1 MKIIQKP
8 YKNNEF
14 KVLGLKWNEN
24 PQLPDR
30 SFSVSDIQDY
40 FEYIIKKLETF
51 TDNLPIKIYVNKIEN
66 KIRFRLKIGYYL
78 ERLMPEAMKLLGSA
92 KITKDENGKNEPHLK
107 ITEVVLVHC
116 NIVSN
121 DNLKP
126 CIHLLQLNR
135 LFNY

>member
-1 MKIIQKP
+1 MKILSYLIDHFLYQI
-8 YKNNEF
+8 F
-14 KVLGLKWNEN
+14 K
-24 PQLPDR
+24 
-30 SFSVSDIQDY
+30 
-40 FEYIIKKLETF
+40 IILSISWKLETF
-51 TDNLPIKIYVNKIEN
+51 TDNLPIKIYLNKIEN

-116 NIVSN
+116 NIVNN

>member
-1 MKIIQKP
+1 MKIIQKS

-14 KVLGLKWNEN
+14 KVLGQKWNEN
-24 PQLPDR
+24 PQLPGR

-116 NIVSN
+116 NIVNN

-126 CIHLLQLNR
+126 CIHLFQLNR

>member
-1 MKIIQKP
+1 M
-8 YKNNEF
+8 
-14 KVLGLKWNEN
+14 LGLKWNEN

-116 NIVSN
+116 NIVNN

-126 CIHLLQLNR
+126 CIHLFQLNR

>member
-1 MKIIQKP
+1 MKIIQKS

-14 KVLGLKWNEN
+14 KVLGKKWNEN
-24 PQLPDR
+24 PQLPGR

-116 NIVSN
+116 NIVNN

-126 CIHLLQLNR
+126 CIHLFQLNR